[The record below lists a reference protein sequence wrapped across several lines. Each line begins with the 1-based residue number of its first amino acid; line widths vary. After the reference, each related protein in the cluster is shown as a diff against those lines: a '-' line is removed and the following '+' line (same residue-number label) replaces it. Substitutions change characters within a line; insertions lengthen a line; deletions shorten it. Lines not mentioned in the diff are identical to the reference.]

1 MARTPLPLQRVTRRL
16 QDAGLLRDVQG
27 QADLHVFGVSQDSR
41 RVEPGDLFLAWKGE
55 EHDAHEHLSEAVD
68 RGAVAAVV
76 ERPVPKVK
84 VPQIVV
90 ADGRLAGALAAHLVL
105 GSPSREIFLAGVTG
119 TNGKTTTALLSRH
132 LLQLVAKSRAVGTLG
147 LILEDGKVKEG
158 TEGLTT
164 PGPVQLVRWLEDMVE
179 EGVEYCVLEASSHA
193 LEQRRLGGLRFQAGV
208 FTNLGR
214 DHLDYHPGM
223 EAYRRAKGRLLDL
236 LAEEGWA
243 VVNRD
248 HGAWEIL
255 DLPRGR
261 TLFFGTR
268 PDAQLRARD
277 VELLPSGSRF
287 LLTHEGEEAPVSL
300 PLLGGFNVENALAA
314 AGVARVA
321 GMSLEEIAT
330 GLAGSPQIPGRL
342 EVVASDPFR
351 VLVDFAHTPEA
362 LEKVMAT
369 LRPLVQ
375 GRLIVLFG
383 AGGDRDRG
391 KRAPMGRVVD
401 AGADVAVVTSD
412 NPRSEDPEAI
422 IDDVL
427 EGMGTIPFLRMA
439 DRREAVAAA
448 LEEAREG
455 DVLLLAG
462 KGHETYQVVG
472 DERRPFPEAEIVR
485 DLIAGRKGGGS

>member
-1 MARTPLPLQRVTRRL
+1 
-16 QDAGLLRDVQG
+16 
-27 QADLHVFGVSQDSR
+27 
-41 RVEPGDLFLAWKGE
+41 
-55 EHDAHEHLSEAVD
+55 
-68 RGAVAAVV
+68 
-76 ERPVPKVK
+76 
-84 VPQIVV
+84 
-90 ADGRLAGALAAHLVL
+90 
-105 GSPSREIFLAGVTG
+105 
-119 TNGKTTTALLSRH
+119 
-132 LLQLVAKSRAVGTLG
+132 
-147 LILEDGKVKEG
+147 
-158 TEGLTT
+158 
-164 PGPVQLVRWLEDMVE
+164 
-179 EGVEYCVLEASSHA
+179 
-193 LEQRRLGGLRFQAGV
+193 
-208 FTNLGR
+208 
-214 DHLDYHPGM
+214 
-223 EAYRRAKGRLLDL
+223 
-236 LAEEGWA
+236 

-248 HGAWEIL
+248 HGAWETL
-255 DLPRGR
+255 DPPRGR

-321 GMSLEEIAT
+321 GMSLEEIAA
-330 GLAGSPQIPGRL
+330 GLADSPQIPGRL

-427 EGMGTIPFLRMA
+427 EGMGTIPFLRLA

-455 DVLLLAG
+455 DVVLLAG